1 MYIVTNSII
10 KKTSMK
16 ELFLSIC
23 LLGFVVGIKLSMV
36 LLITLSS
43 ILFVVLIPMK
53 SKNKTKKPN
62 PNHPPSSK

>member
-1 MYIVTNSII
+1 
-10 KKTSMK
+10 MK

-23 LLGFVVGIKLSMV
+23 ILGFVVGIKLSMV

-53 SKNKTKKPN
+53 SKNKTKKPK
-62 PNHPPSSK
+62 PNHPPSSE

>member
-53 SKNKTKKPN
+53 SKNKTKKPK